1 MDFLRLFPSESNG
14 LQLLQVAVESAGTAE
29 KIYSLNSNNPVSGY
43 AVKKLLKS
51 PIMINSTVDINI
63 PLDKVKRIILIF
75 NQGTYTKSNNS
86 PLTDEVISRSISSYI
101 KRSKQNRKNTY
112 SVLQDIVIEYFRRDS
127 SIDEFKRNN
136 YSLSEYYSCKF
147 PIEQNGNSAISRGN
161 LTTEKNNQ
169 VSVDDED
176 FEFRNSPLTMFV
188 EGIVSQALGPRMNI
202 FKNSLFKDTRTAY
215 TQNRLSEISSAPSS
229 ISMNST
235 NLGDMHFGNSTDY
248 IISGSQFGRTPINN
262 GNDTSLNNYEYSFGV
277 KGIQVGKSAGIHNA
291 SNQISTSKA
300 CYISKKILI
309 PGDVYGIK
317 AKVNVDSQLSNYN
330 VPEFDIK
337 DANSYELSISFK
349 EAPSAEADWIPIAS
363 YGLDDI
369 SSEMLFVDPLSSTAK
384 LRFFPESTSIKI
396 YENQKL
402 LESSAFSLNKFDKS
416 ITIKN
421 FNKSSTY
428 LASYSLDK
436 NNFSQDYIDISVLS
450 NAIKVLGSGEQ
461 GREGEF
467 FSGTGPENMVTI
479 KNDPFIDH
487 SKLKNGTYSLTYGTL
502 PLSEYSGY
510 SPVLVKF
517 ADGTYAIN
525 LTNYLKGSFEKTNF
539 YNTSEV
545 LFFQN
550 GKNLI
555 FNKSIN
561 QPFNVIYNYMNNY
574 IRFRLIVRNNFPN
587 YFSSGSVNNVIIKMK
602 TKSPDINTQKL
613 LQLG

>member
-43 AVKKLLKS
+43 VVKKILKA
-51 PIMINSTVDINI
+51 PIIVNSTVDINM
-63 PLDKVKRIILIF
+63 PLDKVKRIILVF
-75 NQGTYTKSNNS
+75 NQGTYTKSNN
-86 PLTDEVISRSISSYI
+86 PALADETIARSISSYI
-101 KRSKQNRKNTY
+101 DRSKETRKNTY
-112 SVLQDIVIEYFRRDS
+112 SVLQDIVIEYFRKDS

-147 PIEQNGNSAISRGN
+147 PIDQNGNSAISRKN
-161 LTTEKNNQ
+161 LSTEKNNQ
-169 VSVDDED
+169 VSIDDED
-176 FEFRNSPLTMFV
+176 FEFRNSPLTMLV

-235 NLGDMHFGNSTDY
+235 DLGSMHFGNSTDY
-248 IISGSQFGRTPINN
+248 IIPGSQFGKTPINN
-262 GNDTSLNNYEYSFGV
+262 GNYNSLNNYEYSFGI
-277 KGIQVGKSAGIHNA
+277 KGIQVGKSNGIHNA
-291 SNQISTSKA
+291 GNQVSTSKA
-300 CYISKKILI
+300 CFISKKILI

-317 AKVNVDSQLSNYN
+317 AKVNVDPRLSSYN
-330 VPEFDIK
+330 LPEFDMQ
-337 DANSYELSISFK
+337 DANSYELSISFR
-349 EAPSAEADWIPIAS
+349 ESPSSEADWIPIAS
-363 YGLDDI
+363 YGSDEI
-369 SSEMLFVDPLSSTAK
+369 SSEMLFVDPISSTAK
-384 LRFFPESTSIKI
+384 LRFFPESTSIRI

-402 LESSAFSLNKFDKS
+402 LDSNAFLLNKFDKS
-416 ITIKN
+416 ITINN
-421 FNKSSTY
+421 FNKKSTY

-436 NNFSQDYIDISVLS
+436 NNFSQDYIDTSVLS

-461 GREGEF
+461 GAEGEF

-479 KNDPFIDH
+479 KNDPFIDQ
-487 SKLKNGTYSLTYGTL
+487 SKLQNATYSLTYGTI
-502 PLSEYSGY
+502 PVSDYSGY
-510 SPVLVKF
+510 NPLLVKF

-574 IRFRLIVRNNFPN
+574 IRFRLIVRNNFLN
-587 YFSSGSVNNVIIKMK
+587 YFSSGSVDNVIIKMK